1 MTLRRAQDVAA
12 HDAGD
17 WNQPAALRAPADARR
32 LRVLVARAEPDGSQ
46 RVASALDPATYE
58 VLRVASGAAVLAQL
72 ERARWDALLL
82 DVELEG
88 ASGFE
93 VCRRVRER
101 DTMAVIFV
109 TARGELSDRVRGFD
123 AGADDYVVTPVDPVE
138 LDRRVRA
145 VVRRC
150 GAGAAAARSLTGPE
164 GVALDLPSHT
174 ATVEGRPLTLTAKE
188 FALLALLLSRRGE
201 VLSADEVSRLV
212 WGYETFGSR
221 NFVEAHISRLRAKL
235 AAAGARQVIDTL
247 RGVGYVVR

>member
-1 MTLRRAQDVAA
+1 MPPCWRS
-12 HDAGD
+12 
-17 WNQPAALRAPADARR
+17 W
-32 LRVLVARAEPDGSQ
+32 S
-46 RVASALDPATYE
+46 
-58 VLRVASGAAVLAQL
+58 
-72 ERARWDALLL
+72 ARWDALLL

-93 VCRRVRER
+93 VCRRVRVR
-101 DTMAVIFV
+101 DQIAVIFV

-123 AGADDYVVTPVDPVE
+123 AGADDYVVTPVDPEE

-150 GAGAAAARSLTGPE
+150 GAGAGAAAVRSLTGPE
-164 GVALDLPSHT
+164 GVTLDLPSHT
-174 ATVEGRPLTLTAKE
+174 AAVEGQPLTLTAKE
-188 FALLALLLSRRGE
+188 FALLSLLLGRRGE
-201 VLSADEVSRLV
+201 VLHADEISRLV

-235 AAAGARQVIDTL
+235 AAAGARNVIDTL